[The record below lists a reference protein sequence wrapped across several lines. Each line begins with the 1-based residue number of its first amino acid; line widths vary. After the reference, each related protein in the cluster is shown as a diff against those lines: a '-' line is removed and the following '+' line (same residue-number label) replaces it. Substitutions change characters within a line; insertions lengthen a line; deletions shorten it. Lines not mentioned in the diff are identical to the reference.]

1 MRTRHRVVFQDA
13 ADLSFLEAA
22 SVELVLTSPP
32 YPMIAMWDQAFSRRD
47 RQVASA
53 LREGDG
59 WQAFGRMHDA
69 LDRVW
74 REAHRVLRP
83 GGFACIVV
91 GDAVRSLRGR
101 FALYPNHARI
111 LQALLEI
118 GFTPLPSIL
127 WRKQTN
133 APTKFMGSGM
143 YPAGAYVTLEH
154 EHILIARKGAPR
166 DFTAIEEKRRRHESA
181 LFWEERNGWYSDV
194 WFDLKGTRQ
203 ERLSASGRDRSG
215 AFPFELAYR
224 LICMHT
230 IRGDTVLDPFLGTGT
245 TLRAAAAAGRNSVGC
260 EIEKDLRAEIFA
272 DPARWLPAARHRA
285 ASRLE
290 EHRSF
295 VAARRASGKTMLHE
309 SRRYGFP
316 VITRQ
321 ESELWIPLPAAAR
334 REAEDLWV
342 VSYEEPPAPPAAAA
356 PPAGGPAPPGRLP
369 GRRRRRHPPP
379 RQASFTWDESG

>member
-1 MRTRHRVVFQDA
+1 MLTRHRVVFQDA
-13 ADLSFLEAA
+13 ADLSFLDAA
-22 SVELVLTSPP
+22 SVDLVLTSPP
-32 YPMIAMWDQAFSRRD
+32 YPMIGMWDKSFGRRD
-47 RQVASA
+47 RRIASA

-59 WQAFGRMHDA
+59 GRAFRLMHEA
-69 LDRVW
+69 LDGVW

-83 GGFACIVV
+83 GGFACIVI

-101 FALYPNHARI
+101 FALFPNHARI
-111 LQALLEI
+111 LQALLEL
-118 GFTPLPSIL
+118 GFTPLPAIL

-133 APTKFMGSGM
+133 APNKFMGSGM

-154 EHILIARKGAPR
+154 EHILIARKGGPR
-166 DFTAIEEKRRRHESA
+166 NFPTIEEKRRRRESA

-203 ERLSASGRDRSG
+203 DRLSTGGRNRSG

-260 EIEKDLRAEIFA
+260 EIDKALRAEIFA
-272 DPARWLPAARHRA
+272 DPAGWLPAARRRA

-290 EHRSF
+290 AHRAF
-295 VAARRASGKTMLHE
+295 VEARRAAGKPPQHV

-316 VITRQ
+316 VVTRQ
-321 ESELWIPLPAAAR
+321 ESELWIPLPASAR
-334 REAEDLWV
+334 RDAEDLWV
-342 VSYEEPPAPPAAAA
+342 VSYDTPPDLCPGASPPAAGTAPPARRPGAAAA
-356 PPAGGPAPPGRLP
+356 PRPLRS
-369 GRRRRRHPPP
+369 
-379 RQASFTWDESG
+379 ASQRG